1 MSNKDY
7 KQIILD
13 GLLKKYNNRYAK
25 NITTNRRIILKPKEV
40 YKDYDRNNADI
51 LEKQGINEAVTVLTD
66 MGFVTADYLKFSD
79 DIEKIYFSEEKLNA
93 VYEYL
98 KEEYGVVPQSIISK
112 QVHEIVNK
120 YICTEK
126 IVQHYCESILAQ
138 VEDPR
143 CVLVPEKIEA
153 NLKMFSFLEKNKENL
168 YVREVSMLVY
178 GDSKWFENNNYEEI
192 CTFLRTATGRTK
204 EEGERNDNIL
214 SFFYVTPAE
223 QEIFIKGNW
232 IIELEQYALDISKL
246 QGGIA
251 IASSDVRRIKSIS
264 VIGNILVHRDYS
276 SAYPAKVIIEKD
288 WMRTENWCI
297 PRRHGNIMSDEFTP
311 YPKNP
316 LIQQF
321 FANIGR
327 TDTIGSG
334 VRNLYKYTPMYSDGG
349 KPELIED
356 DVFRINIPLDRIAA
370 DEATEQKTLSE
381 REQKIYNMICENLHL
396 SVEQVMV
403 ELDISRSTVFRD
415 YAKIKK
421 VTGAVYDKKT
431 STWTLQ

>member
-264 VIGNILVHRDYS
+264 VNAESVMTIENKTSFQRLRNGKFAMTYLGGFANRDQIEFLK
-276 SAYPAKVIIEKD
+276 KVISDNPNIKYYHFGDIDIGGFLIHKHLCRETSKSFEMYCMGIEQLCDIRFSHCLRELTDNDMNRIGTLMGEDLYNEVLKYMKENNVKLEQEIVSYYLVKD
-288 WMRTENWCI
+288 INYTI
-297 PRRHGNIMSDEFTP
+297 P
-311 YPKNP
+311 P
-316 LIQQF
+316 L
-321 FANIGR
+321 
-327 TDTIGSG
+327 
-334 VRNLYKYTPMYSDGG
+334 Y
-349 KPELIED
+349 
-356 DVFRINIPLDRIAA
+356 
-370 DEATEQKTLSE
+370 
-381 REQKIYNMICENLHL
+381 
-396 SVEQVMV
+396 
-403 ELDISRSTVFRD
+403 
-415 YAKIKK
+415 
-421 VTGAVYDKKT
+421 
-431 STWTLQ
+431 